1 MLKKLL
7 ILIPV
12 FIIFLLAMAFGAQN
26 PQTVVVNLLV
36 LQTEMAVA
44 SLLAIFFG
52 SGFVVGILLL
62 FLSSLS
68 WRYRYNRLLK
78 RLNKLDKES

>member
-12 FIIFLLAMAFGAQN
+12 LIIFLLAMAFGAQN

-44 SLLAIFFG
+44 SLLAIFLVAVFWLVFYYFAYRVYPG
-52 SGFVVGILLL
+52 AIGITV
-62 FLSSLS
+62 
-68 WRYRYNRLLK
+68 
-78 RLNKLDKES
+78 